1 MFSNLSLIVAEMGE
15 EGKEEVGRE
24 CNALTEINTVSG
36 VHTRAQ
42 GDLPKHVNREEYWT
56 RDVIFF
62 ALAWFAIFTAEWI
75 LLE

>member
-1 MFSNLSLIVAEMGE
+1 MFSNLSLVVAEMGE

-36 VHTRAQ
+36 VVVKFFFTRAQ

-56 RDVIFF
+56 RSDIFC
-62 ALAWFAIFTAEWI
+62 ACMVRNLHG
-75 LLE
+75 